1 MGKDSTNTYFKRTI
15 DDTTTLGK
23 RIEGMLEEVN
33 QPIEIVLEQVR
44 KETFQLLI
52 PNNHSDKKNNKELT
66 EQESEMYKLNNII
79 SHPIERLRILPFAA
93 TNSQLLQM
101 CQTNI
106 NITNIYKTP
115 LLPGPASS
123 HTTIYTTLK
132 RVQEISV
139 LSCGSNMSLQLCR
152 SILTCARSSTN
163 S

>member
-106 NITNIYKTP
+106 NITNIYKAP
-115 LLPGPASS
+115 LIPGPASS
-123 HTTIYTTLK
+123 YAAIYTALN
-132 RVQEISV
+132 QPQGI
-139 LSCGSNMSLQLCR
+139 N
-152 SILTCARSSTN
+152 A
-163 S
+163 